1 MFSKFSFS
9 KALLISLSFLISHA
23 ANAELTTVGDLVQIS
38 VNIPEYEQDGGEINT
53 NDCSGYFGQPFTE
66 CKITHVPS
74 EDSQVFA
81 TIMGKFDVGTPSE
94 SEFTSGSAA
103 DDWTFNGGTS
113 NEPEDAKSGS
123 WAYSGTTYPG
133 VSFWVAKGGSEGF
146 ILNWMVSQ
154 ESVNNNLCS
163 VGNEFTIDCL
173 SVSIAVTSGSWVA
186 PDPYNLSHISF
197 YGNKCDNN
205 CDPTPVPEPTSI
217 ALFALALLG
226 IAARRKKYTL

>member
-1 MFSKFSFS
+1 M
-9 KALLISLSFLISHA
+9 ISHA
-23 ANAELTTVGDLVQIS
+23 ANAELTPVGDLVQIS
-38 VNIPEYEQDGGEINT
+38 VDITEYENGEVINI
-53 NDCSGYFGQPFTE
+53 NDCSGYFGQGFTACE
-66 CKITHVPS
+66 ITHVPTN
-74 EDSQVFA
+74 DTQVFA
-81 TIMGKFDVGTPSE
+81 SIMGKFDVETS
-94 SEFTSGSAA
+94 SDTEFASGSSA

-123 WAYSGTTYPG
+123 WAYSGTAYPG

-154 ESVNNNLCS
+154 ESVANELCS
-163 VGNEFTIDCL
+163 AGSEFTISCL

-186 PDPYNLSHISF
+186 PDPFNLSHISF

-217 ALFALALLG
+217 ALFGLALLG
-226 IAARRKKYTL
+226 LAARRKSSF